1 MAKILV
7 TGGAGYVGSHC
18 CFAFAQA
25 GHKPV
30 VYDNLSSG
38 RRAFARW
45 GPLEIGDIRDAD
57 RLAEVMHR
65 HRPDAVI
72 HCAGLIE
79 VGRSVVDPAPFYD
92 QNVTGS
98 LRLLEVMRAQGVD
111 VFVLSSTCAIFGP
124 PRTRLLAEDHPTQ
137 PLNPYGA
144 SKLMIEQASRDYAAA
159 YGGRFAHLRY
169 FNAAGAEPG
178 ESIGEWHDPETHA
191 LPLAI
196 QAALGLRGSFSVFG
210 TDYDT
215 ADGTCIRDYVHVADL
230 ARAHVAAAERLLAGG
245 DSLAVNLGTGV
256 GISVRELT
264 RTVEEAV
271 GCRLTLRLEGRRPGD
286 APMLVA
292 DNRMAERLLGWR
304 PTRPFLD
311 TVQSAVTWHRDIQPK
326 VDGT

>member
-1 MAKILV
+1 MARILV

-18 CFAFAQA
+18 CLAFAQA
-25 GHKPV
+25 GHEPV

-38 RRAFARW
+38 RRTFARW

-57 RLAEVMHR
+57 RMAQVMR
-65 HRPDAVI
+65 LHRPDAVV

-98 LRLLEVMRAQGVD
+98 LRLLEVMRALGVE
-111 VFVLSSTCAIFGP
+111 VFVFSSTCAIFGA

-144 SKLMIEQASRDYAAA
+144 TKLMIEQASRDHAAA

-178 ESIGEWHDPETHA
+178 EKIGEWHDPETHA

-196 QAALGLRGSFSVFG
+196 QAALGQREGFSVFG

-215 ADGTCIRDYVHVADL
+215 PDGACIRDYVHVTDL

-256 GISVRELT
+256 GVSVFELTNAVEQAVGRPLSVRL
-264 RTVEEAV
+264 EE
-271 GCRLTLRLEGRRPGD
+271 RRAGD

-311 TVQSAVTWHRDIQPK
+311 TVQSAVTWHRDVQPRL
-326 VDGT
+326 GAG